1 MVSGNGHY
9 DQLMLAVST
18 TLPQVH
24 YMGLT
29 SCLPIICL
37 ISASLQTY
45 RAIKG
50 MIPRLG
56 EIDAINNTYV
66 GTLILPTLC
75 NKTISS
81 IIMTS
86 L

>member
-1 MVSGNGHY
+1 M
-9 DQLMLAVST
+9 
-18 TLPQVH
+18 

-56 EIDAINNTYV
+56 ETDAINNTYV